1 MPATA
6 KEDFVKAFNI
16 FITESNIKTLISLKK
31 RRSDGEKVYLLSEL
45 GRKDVDLKK
54 EMLSWNE
61 MRLGFAGNLN
71 SFCQCLWKQA
81 KDAGTFCPAIKK
93 SHSWDSNSKCLKE
106 KRTSQ
111 SQPQSVLS
119 FFFSLSHVQ
128 IYGPHRSNGLAESCS
143 REQRPTVALPSMAAV
158 REHIFLWDQLAAL
171 YFCPVAQHS
180 TMSTAFGSRRHSPK
194 Q

>member
-16 FITESNIKTLISLKK
+16 FITESNIKILISLKK

-71 SFCQCLWKQA
+71 SSCQCL
-81 KDAGTFCPAIKK
+81 
-93 SHSWDSNSKCLKE
+93 
-106 KRTSQ
+106 
-111 SQPQSVLS
+111 
-119 FFFSLSHVQ
+119 
-128 IYGPHRSNGLAESCS
+128 
-143 REQRPTVALPSMAAV
+143 
-158 REHIFLWDQLAAL
+158 
-171 YFCPVAQHS
+171 
-180 TMSTAFGSRRHSPK
+180 
-194 Q
+194 